1 MTERD
6 RYLATILFT
15 DIVGSTERASELGDR
30 RWQELLRQHDALLRR
45 EIGSHGGREVSTA
58 GDGFLVTFEEPERAV
73 RGAAAIRNAV
83 RGLGLRVRC
92 GLHAGEVQ
100 RAGAGIGGIGVHIAA
115 RVAALAGPDEVLVS
129 GTVRDLVAGS
139 GLDFTDR
146 GVHTL
151 KGVSGEWRLYSLR
164 TDSDEKPAAHQARS
178 WVPVGRRRMLMG
190 SAVAA
195 ALIGLGALY
204 AWGPRRSS
212 NADEAGARAHPDS
225 IVANAPSSVAVL
237 PFVNESP
244 DPEDEYFSDGL
255 TEELISALSGIE
267 GMRVP
272 GRTSSFVFKDSV
284 QDPRRIGEVLG
295 VGHVLEGSVRRSG
308 QQLRIVARL
317 VSTDDGY
324 GVWSETYDRKVE
336 DALQIQAD
344 IASAI
349 AGALELELMEPVAS
363 GMPLSGRT
371 ANPVAYDLYLR
382 GLYFTHALSE
392 EGVLRGITYLQRA
405 TEADPDFALAYAQ
418 LAIVY
423 HALGNRFGAGQTEY
437 LPMAKVAAE
446 RAAELDDSLAETH
459 LALAVSKAWWDRDY
473 SGAEREFRRALDIK
487 PNYAAAHHL
496 YGLFLTVML
505 RTDGGIAAVQRAVSL
520 DPLSNF
526 YSAALGVALGYADRY
541 DESIAQFQRTL
552 EQEPDNARI
561 WLYLGRMYLA
571 TGRSSEAFDAFR
583 RSGRAPGQE
592 GPKLTTLA
600 HAYAMT
606 GKRREAEALL
616 AQIDSLASSQYFRP
630 TDRAAVELALG
641 LRDRALDRL
650 EAAERE
656 RELDY
661 LPFQLDWRLDSMR
674 SDPRYRKIA
683 EQMGLPQQS

>member
-1 MTERD
+1 
-6 RYLATILFT
+6 
-15 DIVGSTERASELGDR
+15 
-30 RWQELLRQHDALLRR
+30 
-45 EIGSHGGREVSTA
+45 
-58 GDGFLVTFEEPERAV
+58 TFEEPERAV
-73 RGAAAIRNAV
+73 RCAAAIRDAV
-83 RGLGLRVRC
+83 DGLGLRIRC

-100 RAGAGIGGIGVHIAA
+100 RAGDGIGGIGVHIAA
-115 RVAALAGPDEVLVS
+115 RVAARAGPDEVLVS
-129 GTVRDLVAGS
+129 RTVRDLVAGS
-139 GLDFTDR
+139 GLAFADR
-146 GVHTL
+146 GVHAL
-151 KGVSGEWRLYSLR
+151 KGVSGEWRLYALR
-164 TDSDEKPAAHQARS
+164 KESEAERASRSTRS
-178 WVPVGRRRMLMG
+178 WARVSRKRTAIASV
-190 SAVAA
+190 VAA

-204 AWGPRRSS
+204 AWGPRRSADPDAAGSEAPRS
-212 NADEAGARAHPDS
+212 NSARE
-225 IVANAPSSVAVL
+225 APSSVAVL

-244 DPEDEYFSDGL
+244 DPDDEYFSDGL

-308 QQLRIVARL
+308 EQLRIVARL

-382 GLYFTHALSE
+382 GLYFTHALTE

-405 TEADPDFALAYAQ
+405 TEADPDFALAHAQ

-423 HALGNRFGAGQTEY
+423 HALGGRFGAGQTEY
-437 LPMAKVAAE
+437 LPKAKIAAE
-446 RAAELDDSLAETH
+446 RAAELDDSLAESR

-473 SGAEREFRRALDIK
+473 SGAEREIRRALDIK
-487 PNYAAAHHL
+487 PSYAAAHHL
-496 YGLFLTVML
+496 YGLFLNMML
-505 RTDGGIAAVQRAVSL
+505 RTDEGIAAVRKAVSL

-541 DESIAQFQRTL
+541 DESIAQLQRTL

-561 WLYLGRMYLA
+561 WLYLGRTYLA
-571 TGRSSEAFDAFR
+571 TGRSPEAFAAF
-583 RSGRAPGQE
+583 GRAGRTPGQE
-592 GPKLTTLA
+592 GAKMTTLA

-606 GKRREAEALL
+606 GKRSEAEALL

-641 LRDRALDRL
+641 LRDRALGTL

-661 LPFQLDWRLDSMR
+661 LPFQLDWRLDPMR
-674 SDPRYRKIA
+674 SDPRFRKIA
-683 EQMGLPQQS
+683 ERMGLPQQP